1 MRPWSIRQFEA
12 VFLIWFIV
20 AISLQ
25 AMAIRT
31 VPDVRVLDLPVF
43 YLYLAYALFALRI
56 GLNLA
61 LWLYIAHRASRI
73 ARWAFVGLVGIDLAW
88 RLWVAMPNGYRS
100 EWAVPILPDFISI
113 GVQLFSVWL
122 LFRSDSARW
131 FRDGPLESSNDLDE
145 TFS

>member
-12 VFLIWFIV
+12 VFLIWFVV

-25 AMAIRT
+25 AMAMRT
-31 VPDVRVLDLPVF
+31 AADFRPFDFPVLYI
-43 YLYLAYALFALRI
+43 YLSYALFALRA

-61 LWLYIAHRASRI
+61 LWFYIAHRASRI
-73 ARWAFVGLVGIDLAW
+73 ARWAFVALVGVDLAW
-88 RLWVAMPNGYRS
+88 RLWVAMPRGYRS
-100 EWAVPILPDFISI
+100 EWLIPTLPDFISV

-131 FRDGPLESSNDLDE
+131 FRDGPLETSNDLDE